1 MVYPFQA
8 EPLPDDIYHIPT
20 GLKVSF
26 SGAMDMMGAAD
37 LIYIGETHTNI
48 HSHRVQLEIIKEL
61 HRRFPGGI
69 AIGMEMFREPQQ
81 ESLDLWVRGEMTEL
95 EFLKASEWYRN
106 WSSDFGY
113 YRDILNFARD
123 NRIDVLAL
131 NPSRELQR
139 QLATAAGGEVPPELA
154 GRIPESGPEDPY
166 QRQIIEAIFGGHASG
181 PGMLDSFLDIQ
192 LLWEETMASRI
203 AEYLDSP
210 SGKGRKMVVLTGGL
224 HVQYGFGVPKK
235 VLRRRP
241 APYAIVLTE
250 AISIPEEKREALTMD
265 VDVPFI
271 PLLAGDFLWMVPYE
285 DLEDDKV
292 LLGVMMAPREGKVF
306 VEKVLEGSV
315 AEKGGIE
322 AGDELVSLDGL
333 PVEEAGDVIL
343 AVKSKKA
350 GDDIAVVVRRGEQ
363 VLSLTPRFPEETE
376 LQEEGEDLHP

>member
-1 MVYPFQA
+1 MARSVRRGEGAGPGTGTLLALLSLALLSGCAGQGPAHRGGSTMVYPFQA

-48 HSHRVQLEIIKEL
+48 HSHRVQLEIIREL

-181 PGMLDSFLDIQ
+181 P
-192 LLWEETMASRI
+192 
-203 AEYLDSP
+203 
-210 SGKGRKMVVLTGGL
+210 
-224 HVQYGFGVPKK
+224 VQYGFGVPKK

-250 AISIPEEKREALTMD
+250 AISIPEEKREELTMD